1 MTKRSIVDFTAGS
14 ATMNGSPNP
23 LQKESFVK
31 VIITDPIAKA
41 GVKMLVDAGIEV
53 DERPGLPPPDLV
65 QAIPAYD
72 AIIVRSATKVTA
84 DVINAGKNLKVIGR
98 AGVGLDNVDK
108 RAADARGVKVV
119 NTPAATSV
127 TVAELALGHML
138 ACARS
143 IPQAT
148 QSLREGKWEKKT
160 FKGTELF
167 GKTLGLIGAGR
178 IGIELGKR
186 AIAMGMSVLVYDPF
200 IQQPAVGRLVELADL
215 LKNADYISL
224 HVPKTD
230 KTLHIINKESI
241 AQMKK
246 GVVIVNCARGGVV
259 DEEALYEALKSGQV
273 GAAALDVFESEPPK
287 DFKLFSL
294 PNVIGTPHV
303 GAQTKEGQER
313 AGIGIAE
320 EVRKLLLGR

>member
-1 MTKRSIVDFTAGS
+1 M
-14 ATMNGSPNP
+14 
-23 LQKESFVK
+23 K
-31 VIITDPIAKA
+31 VIITDGISKI
-41 GVKMLVDAGIEV
+41 GIKMLSDAGIEV
-53 DERPGLPPPDLV
+53 DDRPGLSPADLI

-72 AIIVRSATKVTA
+72 AIIVRGATKVTA

-108 RAADARGVKVV
+108 KAADARGIKVV

-127 TVAELALGHML
+127 TVAELALGLML

-148 QSLREGKWEKKT
+148 QSLREGKWEKKA
-160 FKGTELF
+160 FKGTELY
-167 GKTLGLIGAGR
+167 GKTLGLIGSGR
-178 IGIELGKR
+178 IGTELGKR
-186 AIAMGMSVLVYDPF
+186 AIAMGMSVLVFDPF
-200 IQQPAVGRLVELADL
+200 LKECVAGKLCEFPEMI
-215 LKNADYISL
+215 KNADYISL
-224 HVPKTD
+224 HVPKTPE
-230 KTLHIINKESI
+230 TMHLINKEAI

-246 GVVIVNCARGGVV
+246 GVIIVNCARGGVV

-273 GAAALDVFESEPPK
+273 GAAGLDVFESEPIK

-320 EVRKLLLGR
+320 EVRKVLLGK

>member
-1 MTKRSIVDFTAGS
+1 M
-14 ATMNGSPNP
+14 
-23 LQKESFVK
+23 K

-41 GVKMLVDAGIEV
+41 GVKLLQDAGIEV
-53 DERPGLPPPDLV
+53 DERPGLPPAELI

-84 DVINAGKNLKVIGR
+84 DVINAGTNLKVVGR

-108 RAADARGVKVV
+108 KAADARGIKVV
-119 NTPAATSV
+119 NTPSATSV
-127 TVAELALGHML
+127 ADAELALGLMFS
-138 ACARS
+138 CARS

-148 QSLREGKWEKKT
+148 QSLREGKWEKKA

-178 IGIELGKR
+178 IGTELGKR
-186 AIAMGMSVLVYDPF
+186 ALAMGMNVLVFDPF
-200 IQQPAVGRLVELADL
+200 IKECPVGKACEFPEL

-230 KTLHIINKESI
+230 KTFHVINKESI

-246 GVVIVNCARGGVV
+246 GVVIVNCARGGTV

-273 GAAALDVFESEPPK
+273 GAAALDVFESEPIK

-320 EVRKLLLGR
+320 EVRKVLLGK

>member
-1 MTKRSIVDFTAGS
+1 M
-14 ATMNGSPNP
+14 
-23 LQKESFVK
+23 K

-41 GVKMLVDAGIEV
+41 GVKMLQDAGIEV
-53 DERPGLPPPDLV
+53 DERPGLPPPDLI

-84 DVINAGKNLKVIGR
+84 DVINAGKNLKVVGR

-108 RAADARGVKVV
+108 KAADARGIKVV

-148 QSLREGKWEKKT
+148 QSLREGKWEKKA
-160 FKGTELF
+160 FKGTELY
-167 GKTLGLIGAGR
+167 GKTLGLIGSGR
-178 IGIELGKR
+178 IGTELGKR
-186 AIAMGMSVLVYDPF
+186 AIAMGMNVLVYDPF
-200 IQQPAVGRLVELADL
+200 IKESAVGKLCELPDL
-215 LKNADYISL
+215 LKSADYISL

-230 KTLHIINKESI
+230 KTFHIINKESI

-246 GVVIVNCARGGVV
+246 GVVIINCARGGVV
-259 DEEALYEALKSGQV
+259 EEEALYEALKSGQV
-273 GAAALDVFESEPPK
+273 GAAALDVFESEPVK

-303 GAQTKEGQER
+303 GAQTREGQER

-320 EVRKLLLGR
+320 EVRKVLLGR

>member
-1 MTKRSIVDFTAGS
+1 M
-14 ATMNGSPNP
+14 
-23 LQKESFVK
+23 K

-41 GVKMLVDAGIEV
+41 GVKMLQDAGIEV
-53 DERPGLPPPDLV
+53 DERPGLPPADLV

-84 DVINAGKNLKVIGR
+84 DVINAGTNLKVIGR

-108 RAADARGVKVV
+108 KAADARGVKVV
-119 NTPAATSV
+119 NTPAATSI

-148 QSLREGKWEKKT
+148 QSLRDGKWEKKT

-167 GKTLGLIGAGR
+167 GKTLGLIGSGR
-178 IGIELGKR
+178 IGTELGQR
-186 AIAMGMSVLVYDPF
+186 AIAMGMNVLVYDPF
-200 IQQPAVGRLVELADL
+200 IKESAVGKLVDL
-215 LKNADYISL
+215 PEMLKSADYISL

-230 KTLHIINKESI
+230 KTFHIVNKESI

-259 DEEALYEALKSGQV
+259 DEEALYEALKNGQV
-273 GAAALDVFESEPPK
+273 GAAALDVFENEPIK

-320 EVRKLLLGR
+320 EVRKVLLGK

>member
-1 MTKRSIVDFTAGS
+1 M
-14 ATMNGSPNP
+14 
-23 LQKESFVK
+23 K
-31 VIITDPIAKA
+31 VIITDGIAKA
-41 GVKMLVDAGIEV
+41 GVKMLQDAGIEV
-53 DERPGLPPPDLV
+53 DERPGLTPAELI

-72 AIIVRSATKVTA
+72 AIIVRGATKVTA
-84 DVINAGKNLKVIGR
+84 DVINAGTNLKVVGR

-108 RAADARGVKVV
+108 KAADARGLKVV

-127 TVAELALGHML
+127 TVAELALGLMFS
-138 ACARS
+138 CARS

-148 QSLREGKWEKKT
+148 QSLHEGKWEKKA

-178 IGIELGKR
+178 IGSELGKR
-186 AIAMGMSVLVYDPF
+186 AMAMGMNVLVSDPY
-200 IQQPAVGRLVELADL
+200 IKECTVGRLCDFQEL

-224 HVPKTD
+224 HVPKSELTMHLID
-230 KTLHIINKESI
+230 KESI
-241 AQMKK
+241 ARMKK
-246 GVVIVNCARGGVV
+246 GVIIINCARGGVI

-273 GAAALDVFESEPPK
+273 GAAALDVFESEPMK

-294 PNVIGTPHV
+294 PNVIGTPHI
-303 GAQTKEGQER
+303 GAQTREGQER

-320 EVRKLLLGR
+320 EVQKILLCK

>member
-1 MTKRSIVDFTAGS
+1 M
-14 ATMNGSPNP
+14 
-23 LQKESFVK
+23 K
-31 VIITDPIAKA
+31 VIITDPIAKKGVEILKAA
-41 GVKMLVDAGIEV
+41 GLEV
-53 DERPGLPPPDLV
+53 TESPGLPPDELIK
-65 QAIPAYD
+65 AIPAYD

-84 DVINAGKNLKVIGR
+84 DVINAGTNLKAIGR

-108 RAADARGVKVV
+108 KAADAKGIKVV
-119 NTPAATSV
+119 NTPSATSV
-127 TVAELALGHML
+127 TVAELALGLML
-138 ACARS
+138 GCARS

-148 QSLREGKWEKKT
+148 QSLREGKWEKKA
-160 FKGTELF
+160 FKGTELY
-167 GKTLGLIGAGR
+167 GKTLGLIGSGR
-178 IGIELGKR
+178 IGTELAKR
-186 AIAMGMSVLVYDPF
+186 AVAMGMSVLVFDPF
-200 IQQPAVGRLVELADL
+200 IKECGTGKMCEFPEM
-215 LKNADYISL
+215 LKQADYISL

-230 KTLHIINKESI
+230 QTKHMINKDTI

-273 GAAALDVFESEPPK
+273 GAAALDVYESEPIK

-320 EVRKLLLGR
+320 EVRKVLLGK

>member
-1 MTKRSIVDFTAGS
+1 M
-14 ATMNGSPNP
+14 
-23 LQKESFVK
+23 K
-31 VIITDPIAKA
+31 VIITDGLAKA
-41 GVKMLVDAGIEV
+41 GVKMLQDAGIEV
-53 DERPGLPPPDLV
+53 DERPGLQPAELI

-72 AIIVRSATKVTA
+72 ALIVRGATKVTA
-84 DVINAGKNLKVIGR
+84 DVINAGKNLKVVGR

-108 RAADARGVKVV
+108 KAADARGIKVV

-127 TVAELALGHML
+127 TVAELALGLMF

-148 QSLREGKWEKKT
+148 QSLRDGKWEKKA

-178 IGIELGKR
+178 IGTELGKR
-186 AIAMGMSVLVYDPF
+186 AQAMGMSVLVHDPF
-200 IQQPAVGRLVELADL
+200 IKESAAGKMVELPEL

-224 HVPKTD
+224 HVPKTEQ
-230 KTLHIINKESI
+230 TIHLINEERI

-246 GVVIVNCARGGVV
+246 GVTIVNCARGGVI
-259 DEEALYEALKSGQV
+259 DEAALYEALKSGQV
-273 GAAALDVFESEPPK
+273 GAAALDVFESEPIK

-294 PNVIGTPHV
+294 PNVVGTPHV

-313 AGIGIAE
+313 AGVGIAE
-320 EVRKLLLGR
+320 IVRNLLLGK

>member
-1 MTKRSIVDFTAGS
+1 M
-14 ATMNGSPNP
+14 
-23 LQKESFVK
+23 K

-41 GVKMLVDAGIEV
+41 GVKMLQDAGIEV
-53 DERPGLPPPDLV
+53 DERPGLPPADLI

-84 DVINAGKNLKVIGR
+84 DVINAGTNLKVVGR

-108 RAADARGVKVV
+108 KAADARGVKVV

-148 QSLREGKWEKKT
+148 QSLREGKWEKKA

-167 GKTLGLIGAGR
+167 GKTLGLIGSGR
-178 IGIELGKR
+178 IGTELGKR
-186 AIAMGMSVLVYDPF
+186 AIAMGMDVLVYDPF
-200 IQQPAVGRLVELADL
+200 IQKSPVGKLVELADM
-215 LKNADYISL
+215 LKSADYISL

-273 GAAALDVFESEPPK
+273 GAAALDVFESEPIK

-320 EVRKLLLGR
+320 EVRKVLLGK

>member
-1 MTKRSIVDFTAGS
+1 
-14 ATMNGSPNP
+14 
-23 LQKESFVK
+23 VK

-53 DERPGLPPPDLV
+53 DERPGLPPADLI

-84 DVINAGKNLKVIGR
+84 DVINAGTNLKVVGR

-108 RAADARGVKVV
+108 KAADARGIKVV

-148 QSLREGKWEKKT
+148 QSLREGKWEKKA

-186 AIAMGMSVLVYDPF
+186 AIAMGMNVLVFDPF
-200 IQQPAVGRLVELADL
+200 IKECPVGKVCEFPEL
-215 LKNADYISL
+215 LKSSDYISL

-230 KTLHIINKESI
+230 KTFHVINKESI

-273 GAAALDVFESEPPK
+273 GAAALDVFESEPIK

-294 PNVIGTPHV
+294 PNVIGTPHI
-303 GAQTKEGQER
+303 GAQTREGQER

-320 EVRKLLLGR
+320 EVRKVLLGK

>member
-1 MTKRSIVDFTAGS
+1 M
-14 ATMNGSPNP
+14 
-23 LQKESFVK
+23 K

-41 GVKMLVDAGIEV
+41 GVKMLQDAGIEV
-53 DERPGLPPPDLV
+53 DERPGLPPAELV

-84 DVINAGKNLKVIGR
+84 DVINAGTNLKVVGR

-108 RAADARGVKVV
+108 KAADARGIKVV

-148 QSLREGKWEKKT
+148 QSLREGKWEKKA

-167 GKTLGLIGAGR
+167 GKTLGLIGSGR
-178 IGIELGKR
+178 IGTELGKR
-186 AIAMGMSVLVYDPF
+186 ALAMGMSVLVFDPF
-200 IQQPAVGRLVELADL
+200 VKEPVAGKRVEFADM
-215 LKNADYISL
+215 LKSADYISL
-224 HVPKTD
+224 HVPKTEQ
-230 KTLHIINKESI
+230 TFHIINKESI

-246 GVVIVNCARGGVV
+246 GVVIINCARGGVV
-259 DEEALYEALKSGQV
+259 DEAALYEALKSGQV
-273 GAAALDVFESEPPK
+273 GAAALDVFESEPVK

-320 EVRKLLLGR
+320 EVRKVLLGK

>member
-1 MTKRSIVDFTAGS
+1 M
-14 ATMNGSPNP
+14 
-23 LQKESFVK
+23 K

-41 GVKMLVDAGIEV
+41 GVKMLADAGIEV
-53 DERPGLPPPDLV
+53 DERPGLPPADLI
-65 QAIPAYD
+65 QAIPDFD

-98 AGVGLDNVDK
+98 AGVGLDNVDRK
-108 RAADARGVKVV
+108 AADARGIKVV
-119 NTPAATSV
+119 NTPTATSI

-138 ACARS
+138 ALARS

-148 QSLREGKWEKKT
+148 QSLREGKWEKKA

-167 GKTLGLIGAGR
+167 GKTLGLIGSGR
-178 IGIELGKR
+178 IGSELAKR
-186 AIAMGMSVLVYDPF
+186 AVAMGMNVLVFDPF
-200 IQQPAVGRLVELADL
+200 LKECVAGKMCEFPEMI
-215 LKNADYISL
+215 KNADYISL

-230 KTLHIINKESI
+230 KTFHIINKESI

-246 GVVIVNCARGGVV
+246 GVVIINCARGGVV

-273 GAAALDVFESEPPK
+273 GAAALDVYESEPLK
-287 DFKLFSL
+287 EFKLYSL
-294 PNVIGTPHV
+294 PNVIGTPHI

-320 EVRKLLLGR
+320 EVRKALLGK

>member
-1 MTKRSIVDFTAGS
+1 MTKRSMVDFPAGS
-14 ATMNGSPNP
+14 ATMSGSSNP
-23 LQKESFVK
+23 QKKESIMK
-31 VIITDPIAKA
+31 VIITDGISKI
-41 GVKMLVDAGIEV
+41 GVKMLVDAGLEV
-53 DERPGLPPPDLV
+53 DDRPGLPPADLI

-72 AIIVRSATKVTA
+72 AIIVRGATKVTA

-108 RAADARGVKVV
+108 KAADARGIQVV

-127 TVAELALGHML
+127 SVAELALGLML

-148 QSLREGKWEKKT
+148 QSLREGKWEKKA

-178 IGIELGKR
+178 IGTELGKR
-186 AIAMGMSVLVYDPF
+186 ALAMGMNVLVVDPLITECPF
-200 IQQPAVGRLVELADL
+200 GKTCGFAEL

-224 HVPKTD
+224 HVPKTPE
-230 KTLHIINKESI
+230 TMHLLNKESI

-246 GVVIVNCARGGVV
+246 GVIVINCSRGGVV

-273 GAAALDVFESEPPK
+273 GAAGLDVFESEPIK

-320 EVRKLLLGR
+320 EVRKVLLGK

>member
-1 MTKRSIVDFTAGS
+1 M
-14 ATMNGSPNP
+14 
-23 LQKESFVK
+23 K

-53 DERPGLPPPDLV
+53 DERPGLPPADLI

-84 DVINAGKNLKVIGR
+84 DVINAGTNLKVVGR

-108 RAADARGVKVV
+108 KAADARGIKVV
-119 NTPAATSV
+119 NTPSATSV

-178 IGIELGKR
+178 IGTELGKR
-186 AIAMGMSVLVYDPF
+186 ALAMGMKVQVYDPL
-200 IQQPAVGRLVELADL
+200 IKECPVGNACDLPEL
-215 LKNADYISL
+215 LKTADYISL

-230 KTLHIINKESI
+230 QTKHIINKESI

-259 DEEALYEALKSGQV
+259 DEEALYEGLTSGQV
-273 GAAALDVFESEPPK
+273 GAAALDVFESEPVK

-294 PNVIGTPHV
+294 PNVIGTPHI

-320 EVRKLLLGR
+320 EVRKVLLGK

>member
-1 MTKRSIVDFTAGS
+1 M
-14 ATMNGSPNP
+14 
-23 LQKESFVK
+23 K
-31 VIITDPIAKA
+31 VIITDPIAKT
-41 GVKMLVDAGIEV
+41 GVKMLQDAGIEV
-53 DERPGLPPPDLV
+53 DERPGLPPADLI

-72 AIIVRSATKVTA
+72 AIIVRGATKVTA

-108 RAADARGVKVV
+108 KAADARGVKVV

-127 TVAELALGHML
+127 TVAELALGMMF
-138 ACARS
+138 AIARS

-167 GKTLGLIGAGR
+167 GKTLGLIGSGR
-178 IGIELGKR
+178 IGSELAKR
-186 AIAMGMSVLVYDPF
+186 AEAIGMTVLVFDPF
-200 IQQPAVGRLVELADL
+200 LKECRYGKLTSLDQL
-215 LKNADYISL
+215 LPKADYISL
-224 HVPKTD
+224 HVPKTEQTM
-230 KTLHIINKESI
+230 KMINRDAI
-241 AQMKK
+241 AKMKK
-246 GVVIVNCARGGVV
+246 GVAIVNCARGGVV
-259 DEEALYEALKSGQV
+259 DEEALYEGLKNGQV
-273 GAAALDVFESEPPK
+273 GAAALDVYESEPVK
-287 DFKLFSL
+287 DFRLFSL

-320 EVRKLLLGR
+320 EVRKALVGK